1 METKKNNYV
10 LYDGDC
16 GFCNRS
22 VAFILKNEQ
31 SPSICF
37 APIQS
42 KYTQELF
49 EKNNWEAPDLSTF
62 YFIQDGEK
70 FERSAAAFEV
80 LNYLKW
86 SYRWLRIFRFIPRKL
101 TDWMY
106 NQIAKR
112 RQRISNGFCVMPT
125 PEQRSRFKL
134 S

>member
-1 METKKNNYV
+1 METKLDKLV

-22 VAFILKNEQ
+22 VAFILKHERTDA
-31 SPSICF
+31 IRF

-42 KYTQELF
+42 TFTTELF
-49 EKNNWEAPDLSTF
+49 ARNNWDSPDLSTF
-62 YFIQDGEK
+62 YFIDGNKK

-80 LNYLKW
+80 VKFLKFPY
-86 SYRWLRIFRFIPRKL
+86 SWLRIFRFIPRKL
-101 TDWMY
+101 SDWLY

-125 PEQRSRFKL
+125 PEQRSRFEL
-134 S
+134 N

>member
-1 METKKNNYV
+1 MDSKTTDFV

-22 VAFILKNEQ
+22 VAFILKHEK
-31 SPSICF
+31 SPTIHF

-42 KYTQELF
+42 QFTKELF
-49 EKNNWEAPDLSTF
+49 ECNDWATPNLSTF
-62 YFIQDGEK
+62 YFIQNGKK

-80 LNYLKW
+80 VKFLK
-86 SYRWLRIFRFIPRKL
+86 SPYSWLRIFRFIPRSI
-101 TDWMY
+101 TDWFY

-125 PEQRSRFKL
+125 PEERARFKL